1 MATKMQS
8 ITQLAQETL
17 LGLTGSVQSWEF
29 FLDSCAWLYK
39 YPFHEQVLIYAQR
52 PDARACA
59 TMDLWNKTMK
69 RWVNT
74 GSKGIALI
82 DDSGIKPKLKYV
94 FDVSDTH
101 SLTEIPFVLWQQS
114 EKDEEQI
121 VEELSDHF
129 GAIKGYDELPFSDKL
144 FEIVS
149 NAVADN
155 LGDYYDELIKCTDG
169 SILEGRD
176 GLEVYTEYQ
185 QLVEDSVHYCLLTRL
200 GIFAR
205 EYCEPQRFGDL
216 VDFNTPEMVSQLR
229 SDIGGILRELCRWK
243 Q

>member
-82 DDSGIKPKLKYV
+82 D
-94 FDVSDTH
+94 
-101 SLTEIPFVLWQQS
+101 
-114 EKDEEQI
+114 
-121 VEELSDHF
+121 
-129 GAIKGYDELPFSDKL
+129 
-144 FEIVS
+144 
-149 NAVADN
+149 
-155 LGDYYDELIKCTDG
+155 
-169 SILEGRD
+169 
-176 GLEVYTEYQ
+176 
-185 QLVEDSVHYCLLTRL
+185 
-200 GIFAR
+200 
-205 EYCEPQRFGDL
+205 
-216 VDFNTPEMVSQLR
+216 
-229 SDIGGILRELCRWK
+229 
-243 Q
+243 